1 MYFEIKNKNF
11 KIANAGIDGQST
23 VGHIWNFKNWL
34 INIKDL
40 NPKAII
46 FYIGIND
53 LMARETSHYDFEKIE
68 FAFSK
73 LYFNQQIK
81 KNSVIYYLYRS
92 LYSNIIEKNSI
103 LNFNRKIKKTN
114 FTYDVKPSITIENL
128 ELYEKNYLKKI

>member
-46 FYIGIND
+46 FFFI
-53 LMARETSHYDFEKIE
+53 
-68 FAFSK
+68 
-73 LYFNQQIK
+73 
-81 KNSVIYYLYRS
+81 
-92 LYSNIIEKNSI
+92 
-103 LNFNRKIKKTN
+103 
-114 FTYDVKPSITIENL
+114 
-128 ELYEKNYLKKI
+128 